1 MHVLNLSLLVT
12 ELEVS
17 ISPLGY
23 EVNES
28 EGSVEVTIQKSGAFP
43 TTITGTLTTSP
54 GTAGEF
60 EKKLRKER
68 GYINHYI
75 YTWLCLCD
83 YIYIIVAVSSDFTG
97 GTYSYTIP
105 ANEQQT
111 TVSIPILDDNIV
123 EQLREQF
130 SISLSVQP
138 QPGLNLGNS
147 QTSVTIVDDDSM
159 ILQ

>member
-60 EKKLRKER
+60 
-68 GYINHYI
+68 
-75 YTWLCLCD
+75 
-83 YIYIIVAVSSDFTG
+83 
-97 GTYSYTIP
+97 
-105 ANEQQT
+105 
-111 TVSIPILDDNIV
+111 
-123 EQLREQF
+123 
-130 SISLSVQP
+130 
-138 QPGLNLGNS
+138 
-147 QTSVTIVDDDSM
+147 
-159 ILQ
+159 